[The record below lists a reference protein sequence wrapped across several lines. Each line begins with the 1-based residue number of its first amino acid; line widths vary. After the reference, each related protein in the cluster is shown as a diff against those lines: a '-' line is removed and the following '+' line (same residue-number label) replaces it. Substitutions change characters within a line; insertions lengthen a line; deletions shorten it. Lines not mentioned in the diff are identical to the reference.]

1 MVAEVTLLYFARTRE
16 ALGVDEERRD
26 VPEGLKTVRDLMAWL
41 AARDGRYAEAFA
53 APEKLRC
60 AIDQVM
66 ASFDAPLDGAR
77 EIAFFPPVTGG

>member
-1 MVAEVTLLYFARTRE
+1 MVARITLLYFARTRE
-16 ALGVDEERRD
+16 ALGLDEEQRD
-26 VPEGLKTVRDLMAWL
+26 VPEGVRTVRDLMAWL
-41 AARDGRYAEAFA
+41 AASDPNCAEAFA

-66 ASFDAPLDGAR
+66 ASFDASLDGAR

>member
-1 MVAEVTLLYFARTRE
+1 MVAKVTLLYFARISE
-16 ALGVDEERRD
+16 ALGLDEERRD
-26 VPEGLKTVRDLMAWL
+26 VPEGVRTVRDLMAWL
-41 AARDGRYAEAFA
+41 AAGEPNYAEAFA

-66 ASFDAPLDGAR
+66 ASFDAPLDGAK

>member
-1 MVAEVTLLYFARTRE
+1 MASVTLLYFARVRE
-16 ALGVDEERRD
+16 ALGLEEERRD
-26 VPEGLKTVRDLMAWL
+26 LPESVRTVRDLMAWL
-41 AARDGRYAEAFA
+41 AAHDGRYAEAFA

-66 ASFDAPLDGAR
+66 SPFDAPLDGAS